1 MREALHLYAKDEH
14 SHSDNCNDVPYSIEY
29 ALEMDSNQLDV
40 IGGVFIAFKWNTNDS
55 THIVCCRLFSYCI
68 GMV

>member
-1 MREALHLYAKDEH
+1 MQKTNTVIATTVTMYH
-14 SHSDNCNDVPYSIEY
+14 IEY

>member
-1 MREALHLYAKDEH
+1 MQKTNTVIATTVTMY
-14 SHSDNCNDVPYSIEY
+14 YIEY